1 MSSSEKK
8 KIVVT
13 VFLSVR
19 DQAEIGIKET
29 NYTHSSTFLTAVYCC
44 RLVLRC
50 WGSHLAWAKST
61 QRGICSRKL
70 VQASNL
76 GCAQP
81 DHLVALQKSTVKT
94 AGATPQVLSCFFAAL
109 LSSLTTSQLHCG
121 GSCGGLVL
129 VSKWQCAA
137 RGRDFL
143 GLMRSEKRGCRSPV
157 MKTEGFPRTKLL
169 RGLRCIGEKSEQQQE
184 TFLKVMC
191 ACRSIYFTRGL
202 SLNVTLNLEKQ
213 IEGGFFEPF
222 WLSIIPICYSM

>member
-44 RLVLRC
+44 RLVLRW
-50 WGSHLAWAKST
+50 WGSCLAWTKST
-61 QRGICSRKL
+61 WRDICSRKL
-70 VQASNL
+70 VQAPNL
-76 GCAQP
+76 GFLNP
-81 DHLVALQKSTVKT
+81 GDLVTLQKTVKT
-94 AGATPQVLSCFFAAL
+94 AGAAPQVLSWFFAAL
-109 LSSLTTSQLHCG
+109 LSFLTISQLHCR

-129 VSKWQCAA
+129 VSEWHCAV

-143 GLMRSEKRGCRSPV
+143 SLMPSVKRGCRSSV

-169 RGLRCIGEKSEQQQE
+169 RGLRCIGKKSEQQQE
-184 TFLKVMC
+184 TFQKVMC
-191 ACRSIYFTRGL
+191 ACHSIYFTRGL

-213 IEGGFFEPF
+213 IEGFFEPF
-222 WLSIIPICYSM
+222 WLSIIPTCYSV